1 MISTKYISIALCF
14 ILLSVSSFAHTRER
28 KWSAHLTPEQ
38 EKKAW
43 IILEKYKPKIQTL
56 RQGLRDKMN
65 QLKEFQYSSPNDHEA
80 LALLG
85 QELQKEREALRQEL
99 KKLDAELMQKVGGSL
114 HGYRGHDC
122 NSLLK
127 GVSRSEVQIYKH
139 SLPTPHHSE

>member
-1 MISTKYISIALCF
+1 MIPTKYISIALCF
-14 ILLSVSSFAHTRER
+14 ILLSVGSFAHTRER
-28 KWSAHLTPEQ
+28 KWSIDLTPEQ

-43 IILEKYKPKIQTL
+43 VILEKYKPKIRIL

-65 QLKEFQYSSPNDHEA
+65 QLKEFHYSSPNDHDA

-99 KKLDAELMQKVGGSL
+99 KKLDAELMQKVGGTIQ
-114 HGYRGHDC
+114 GYRGHDC
-122 NSLLK
+122 NSLTK
-127 GVSRSEVQIYKH
+127 GVSRSEVQLHKH